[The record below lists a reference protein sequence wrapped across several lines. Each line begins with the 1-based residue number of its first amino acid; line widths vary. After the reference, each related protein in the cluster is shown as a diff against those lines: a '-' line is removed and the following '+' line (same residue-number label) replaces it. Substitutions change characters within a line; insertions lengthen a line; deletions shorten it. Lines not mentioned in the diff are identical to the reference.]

1 MRTLF
6 TALAVSVMAL
16 GGVAAHADDASC
28 STVKMADPGWS
39 DIAATNAITS
49 LVLEGMGYK
58 TKIDTLAVPIAYG
71 GLKDG
76 QLDVFL
82 GNWMPAQQG
91 FYDKFVATGDVTQL
105 AKNLE
110 GTEFTLAVPDY
121 VWDAGVHDFADLNK
135 FADKFSKKIYGIG
148 SGAPANLSLQEIIKK
163 NEFDLGGWKLVESS
177 EQAMLAEVNRNVK
190 RKSFVVFLGWTPHPM
205 NVQIKGMHYL
215 KGGEK
220 YFGDTGS
227 VFTLTRKGYADACP
241 NLGKLLTN
249 LNFTLDMENTIMANV
264 ANNKVSNS
272 EAAKAWINANPAVLE
287 KWLDGVKTLDDKDA
301 LAAVKAKLSQN

>member
-1 MRTLF
+1 MNTLSK
-6 TALAVSVMAL
+6 TLAISLMSL
-16 GGVAAHADDASC
+16 GSFAAVAADSSC
-28 STVKMADPGWS
+28 STVRMADPGWS

-49 LVLEGMGYK
+49 VLLEGMGYT

-76 QLDVFL
+76 KLDVFL

-105 AKNLE
+105 AKNLQ

-121 VWDAGVHDFADLNK
+121 VWNAGVHDFADLNK

-190 RKSFVVFLGWTPHPM
+190 REAFVVFLGWTPHPM

-227 VFTLTRKGYADACP
+227 VFTLTRKGYAEACP
-241 NLGKLLTN
+241 NVGKLLTN
-249 LNFTLDMENTIMANV
+249 LSFTLDMENTIMAEV
-264 ANNKVSNS
+264 ANKKVSNS
-272 EAAKAWINANPAVLE
+272 EAAKAWIKANPAVLE
-287 KWLDGVKTLDDKDA
+287 KWLDGVKTIDDKDA
-301 LAAVKAKLSQN
+301 LAAVKAKI

>member
-1 MRTLF
+1 MKRLTRTL
-6 TALAVSVMAL
+6 
-16 GGVAAHADDASC
+16 AAGFMTLSSFAAYAADQSC
-28 STVKMADPGWS
+28 STVRMADPGWS
-39 DIAATNAITS
+39 DIAATNAVAG
-49 LVLEGMGYK
+49 LLLDGMGYK
-58 TKIDTLAVPIAYG
+58 AKVDTLAVPIAFG

-91 FYDKFVATGDVTQL
+91 FYDKFVANGDVTQL
-105 AKNLE
+105 AKNLQ

-135 FADKFSKKIYGIG
+135 FADKFGKKLYGIG

-177 EQAMLAEVNRNVK
+177 EQAMLAEVQRNVK
-190 RKSFVVFLGWTPHPM
+190 KNTFVVFLGWTPHPM
-205 NVQIKGMHYL
+205 NVQIKMHYL

-227 VFTLTRKGYADACP
+227 VYTLTRKGYADACP
-241 NLGKLLTN
+241 NVGKLFSN
-249 LNFTLDMENTIMANV
+249 LNFTLDMENSIMAEVVNK
-264 ANNKVSNS
+264 KVSNAD
-272 EAAKAWINANPAVLE
+272 AAKAWIKANPAVLD
-287 KWLDGVKTLDDKDA
+287 KWLDGVKTIDDKDA
-301 LAAVKAKLSQN
+301 LAAVKAKL

>member
-1 MRTLF
+1 
-6 TALAVSVMAL
+6 
-16 GGVAAHADDASC
+16 
-28 STVKMADPGWS
+28 MADPGWS
-39 DIAATNAITS
+39 DIAATNAITG
-49 LVLEGMGYK
+49 LLLDGLGYK
-58 TKIDTLAVPIAYG
+58 AKVDTLAVPIAFG

-121 VWDAGVHDFADLNK
+121 VWEAGVHDFADLNK

-148 SGAPANLSLQEIIKK
+148 SGAPANLSLQDIIKK
-163 NEFDLGGWKLVESS
+163 NEFELGGWKLVESS

-190 RKSFVVFLGWTPHPM
+190 RKAFVVFLGWTPHPM

-220 YFGDTGS
+220 YFGETGS
-227 VFTLTRKGYADACP
+227 VYTLTRNGYAEACP
-241 NLGKLLTN
+241 NVGKLLTN
-249 LNFTLDMENTIMANV
+249 LSFTLEMENSIMAEV
-264 ANNKVSNS
+264 ANKKVSNA
-272 EAAKAWINANPAVLE
+272 EAAKAWIKANPAVLD
-287 KWLDGVKTLDDKDA
+287 KWLDGVKTIDDKDG
-301 LAAVKAKLSQN
+301 LAAVKAKL